1 MRRRLVACSVL
12 ALAALPLAADP
23 AINLVP
29 IGKYVTGVAGLGAT
43 EIAAFDPVTE
53 RIFSINGA
61 TNTLDV
67 IDIRIPSA
75 PVLASAIAMAS
86 CGAPGLPTSVAIR
99 SGIVAVAV
107 ENAVDANPGG
117 WRSSILMARA

>member
-43 EIAAFDPVTE
+43 EIAAFDP
-53 RIFSINGA
+53 
-61 TNTLDV
+61 
-67 IDIRIPSA
+67 
-75 PVLASAIAMAS
+75 
-86 CGAPGLPTSVAIR
+86 
-99 SGIVAVAV
+99 
-107 ENAVDANPGG
+107 
-117 WRSSILMARA
+117 